1 MRFPWGWPQLPAW
14 AVVALAGQWQ
24 QLSGCR
30 QVSCSCLM
38 SLFGAPRELLLSSH
52 PCCVCNGWLN
62 APAKPCSTYQRGD
75 SSPTGAEGTSSEVN
89 QASLKKHLKHLK
101 IPNIRCFFFFYSGHR
116 LGWLAPSPARCSAQ
130 ARACPC
136 CPGGLSSATQALG
149 CPQDSTMKPGTTRPP
164 KCFSLLFYPQDCL
177 LCAASSIKCSWSTV
191 DGDSYLRSMLSSTVS
206 LLTPAVAAS
215 WGLMVSCI
223 HF

>member
-38 SLFGAPRELLLSSH
+38 SLFGAPRELLLASH
-52 PCCVCNGWLN
+52 PCCVCKGWLN

-101 IPNIRCFFFFYSGHR
+101 IPNIRCFFFFILVIGSA
-116 LGWLAPSPARCSAQ
+116 GWPQVLQGAQPRQEPARA
-130 ARACPC
+130 
-136 CPGGLSSATQALG
+136 ALEG
-149 CPQDSTMKPGTTRPP
+149 SVLPP
-164 KCFSLLFYPQDCL
+164 RL
-177 LCAASSIKCSWSTV
+177 WGV
-191 DGDSYLRSMLSSTVS
+191 HR
-206 LLTPAVAAS
+206 TPP
-215 WGLMVSCI
+215 
-223 HF
+223 